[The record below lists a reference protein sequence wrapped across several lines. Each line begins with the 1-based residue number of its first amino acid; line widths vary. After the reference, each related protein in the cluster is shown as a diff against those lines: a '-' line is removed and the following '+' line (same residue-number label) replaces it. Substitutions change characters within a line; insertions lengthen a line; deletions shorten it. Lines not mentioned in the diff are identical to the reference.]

1 MILFSNKEMK
11 SLLPKKK
18 RGRKK
23 KQKKVL
29 LWKEAFAILKNG
41 GFICLRQRVNN
52 EYFYLKLCNKSG
64 HGVRILHFNTYYA
77 LIRKNRIICS
87 LKDNRM
93 YMNPGWR
100 KCRKDKGIKRK

>member
-1 MILFSNKEMK
+1 MK
-11 SLLPKKK
+11 KLLPKKK

-23 KQKKVL
+23 KQRKIL
-29 LWKEAFAILKNG
+29 LWKEAFKVLKSG
-41 GFICLRQRVNN
+41 GYICLRKRTNS
-52 EYFYLKLCNKSG
+52 EEIYLKLCQSNGS
-64 HGVRILHFNTYYA
+64 GVRILHFNTYHA

-100 KCRKDKGIKRK
+100 KRRKDIGIKKTVNYGS